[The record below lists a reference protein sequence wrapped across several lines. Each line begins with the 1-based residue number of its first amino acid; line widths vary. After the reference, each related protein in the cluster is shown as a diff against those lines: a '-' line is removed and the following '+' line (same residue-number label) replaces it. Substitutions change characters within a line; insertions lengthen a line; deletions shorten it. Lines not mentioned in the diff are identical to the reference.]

1 MKTGERIKLM
11 EINLTLEHIFGA
23 VVLSSFLS
31 MFLTGQLLI
40 RSIVFVF
47 FWQIFTPTCDVWYLD
62 ILMCAMLFVAI
73 EFVYFE
79 TIRVFALNRESA
91 NI

>member
-1 MKTGERIKLM
+1 MKPGDRIKLI

-23 VVLSSFLS
+23 VVLSAFLS

-47 FWQIFTPTCDVWYLD
+47 LWQIFTPTCDVWYLD
-62 ILMCAMLFVAI
+62 ILMCVMLFVAT
-73 EFVYFE
+73 EFVYVE
-79 TIRVFALNRESA
+79 TVRKFAVTQ
-91 NI
+91 

>member
-1 MKTGERIKLM
+1 LM

-47 FWQIFTPTCDVWYLD
+47 FWQIFTPTYDVWYLD
-62 ILMCAMLFVAI
+62 ILMCAMLFVAT
-73 EFVYFE
+73 EFVYLE
-79 TIRVFALNRESA
+79 TIRAFPANR
-91 NI
+91 

>member
-1 MKTGERIKLM
+1 MD
-11 EINLTLEHIFGA
+11 INLTLEHIFGA
-23 VVLSSFLS
+23 VVLSAFLS

-40 RSIVFVF
+40 RAIVFVF

-73 EFVYFE
+73 EFVHVE
-79 TIRVFALNRESA
+79 TIRTFAGNQ
-91 NI
+91 